1 MAVDKNKAVIEYITS
16 YPDIQSVPLFFNFIN
31 AKDNNIQFLTES
43 TDKSLSIHY
52 IDGSVKR
59 QYEFT
64 LVITKSITD
73 LAVVKPDPTQEE
85 VWLSNENIEDMADI
99 QALMDWIN
107 EQDDEHNYPNFGEDC
122 VIENIHTLTENPQ
135 LEGVNTDVTPALA
148 MYSMSIGI
156 VYIDY
161 SKTLWK

>member
-1 MAVDKNKAVIEYITS
+1 MAIDKNQAVIEFLTT
-16 YPDIQSVPLFFNFIN
+16 YPDMQSIPLFFNFIN

-43 TDKSLSIHY
+43 NDVTLDKTF
-52 IDGSVKR
+52 IDGSVLR
-59 QYEFT
+59 RYEFT

-73 LAVVKPDPTQEE
+73 LAMVKPDTSNEDI
-85 VWLSNENIEDMADI
+85 WLSNENIEDMADI
-99 QALMDWIN
+99 QNLMDWIN
-107 EQDDEHNYPNFGEDC
+107 EQGDARNYPNFGEDC
-122 VIENIHTLTENPQ
+122 VVENLHTLTNNPT

-156 VYIDY
+156 DYIDY

>member
-1 MAVDKNKAVIEYITS
+1 MAVDKNQAVIELLTS

-43 TDKSLSIHY
+43 NDKSLNKQF
-52 IDGSVKR
+52 IDGSVAR
-59 QYEFT
+59 QYTFT

-73 LAVVKPDPTQEE
+73 LAVVKPDTSSED
-85 VWLSNENIEDMADI
+85 VWLSNENIADLADI
-99 QALMDWIN
+99 QALMNWIN
-107 EQDDEHNYPNFGEDC
+107 EQDDVHNYPDFGEDC
-122 VIENIHTLTENPQ
+122 VVEKIYTLTDNPS
-135 LEGVNTDVTPALA
+135 LEGVNTDVMPALA

-156 VYIDY
+156 DYIDY